1 MIIRPEDIFW
11 SKLEKILICI
21 AISTMI
27 PNLLYYLRIGWEV
40 TTMSS
45 FKIPTGSMEPTLIPG
60 DNIYVNKWIMGGRIF
75 DVEESFHRQVEI
87 SRLPGIR
94 KLKRND
100 VIVFNDPYPYRS
112 DTMYM
117 DVKRYYIKRC
127 IALPGD
133 TLEIRNGYF
142 RVNGTDEPLGNPEAQ
157 DAISRL
163 KGVPEERVAFNAF
176 PYSALF
182 GWTIKEFGPYHVPQS
197 GMTVRMDSLTATL
210 YHKLIRWEQKKPVT
224 WPDGKVMLGDSLIH
238 EYTFKE
244 NYYFTA
250 GDNGLNSRDSR
261 YWGPVPEPYIVGVAT
276 RIWKSVDKYTGEW
289 RSDRFLKGI
298 E

>member
-1 MIIRPEDIFW
+1 MIIRPEDRFW
-11 SKLEKILICI
+11 KKLEKILICI
-21 AISTMI
+21 AVSTMI

-45 FKIPTGSMEPTLIPG
+45 FKIPTESMMPTLIPG
-60 DNIYVNKWIMGGRIF
+60 DNVYVNKWIMGGRIF
-75 DVEESFHRQVEI
+75 DVEASFHRQVDI

-127 IALPGD
+127 IGLPGD
-133 TLEIRNGYF
+133 TMEIRKGYF
-142 RVNGTDEPLGNPEAQ
+142 RVNGTDEPLGNVQAQEAI
-157 DAISRL
+157 ARL
-163 KGVPEERVAFNAF
+163 KGIREERVAFHTF
-176 PYSALF
+176 PHSERY
-182 GWTIKEFGPYHVPQS
+182 GWTIQEFGPYCIPYK
-197 GMTVRMDSLTATL
+197 GMTIPMDSMNFTL
-210 YHKLIRWEQKKPVT
+210 YHKLIRWEQRKVVT
-224 WPDGKVMLGDSLIH
+224 ELDGKVMLGDSLIH
-238 EYTFKE
+238 EYTFRE

-250 GDNGLNSRDSR
+250 GDNGLDSRDSR
-261 YWGPVPEPYIVGVAT
+261 YWGPVPEPFIVGVAT

-289 RSDRFLKGI
+289 RGDRFLKGI